1 MADGMCGMTEI
12 GAKVYRIALNSAA
25 SYGDDD
31 AHLEWIHTG
40 EEVVRHKDYE
50 IALKRILQLEEQID
64 DIKECELCDGE
75 LHGTGVCL
83 SCWNTLGAKN
93 ASLIE
98 ENRSGT
104 NALKLSGQAL
114 SKALDDVERLLAE
127 NKRLVVTIKR
137 GQY

>member
-1 MADGMCGMTEI
+1 MSMYRCDKHGGYGFMANCEI
-12 GAKVYRIALNSAA
+12 CQVETMLADKDKRIAE
-25 SYGDDD
+25 
-31 AHLEWIHTG
+31 LE
-40 EEVVRHKDYE
+40 K
-50 IALKRILQLEEQID
+50 QMD
-64 DIKECELCDGE
+64 DIKECELCDSE

-114 SKALDDVERLLAE
+114 SKALDDVEKLLVK
-127 NKRLVVTIKR
+127 NKRLVETIKR